1 MSLYNVQILPA
12 VFTPMFADGAIH
24 YVQIN
29 ALYQRCIDS
38 GFQGIFLNGTTGE
51 CMSLS
56 TAERKKLVEAWI
68 ACRRENNNPDF
79 KIFVHVG
86 CANLS
91 EACEMAEHAQAEGA
105 DGIAMVSTFYFRP
118 KTLAD
123 LIDQCKYVAAAAPQV
138 PFYYYNI
145 PSMTGVNFPL
155 VSFVE
160 EAAREIP
167 TFAGL
172 KNSFNDL
179 VDYQSCLHQT
189 KGDYTLYWGS
199 DEVFMM
205 VYAGGNRHYVGSTYN
220 YMGDIYFRMLDAYHA
235 GNFEKLT
242 TLEAEAT
249 RIYKILNDYNS
260 LVAGKEIMRHIG
272 IDCGPVRKPL
282 KNLKAAENAV
292 MVQRLRKT
300 TFFDVAMVTKPA
312 KTQSVEK

>member
-1 MSLYNVQILPA
+1 MTRYNVQILPA
-12 VFTPMFADGAIH
+12 VFTPMFDDGSVH
-24 YVQIN
+24 YLQIS
-29 ALYQRCIDS
+29 ALYQRCVDS
-38 GFQGIFLNGTTGE
+38 GFNGIFLNGTTGE

-56 TAERKKLVEAWI
+56 TLERKKLVEAWI
-68 ACRRENNNPDF
+68 ACRKENNNPGF

-86 CANLS
+86 SANLY
-91 EACEMAEHAQAEGA
+91 EASDMAEHAQEKGA
-105 DGIAMVSTFYFRP
+105 DGIAMVPTFYFRP

-123 LIDQCKYVAAAAPQV
+123 LIDQCKYVASAAPQT

-179 VDYQSCLHQT
+179 VDYQGCLHQT

-235 GNFEKLT
+235 SNFEKLT

-260 LVAGKEIMRHIG
+260 LIAGKEIMRHIG
-272 IDCGPVRKPL
+272 VDCGPVRKPL
-282 KNLKAAENAV
+282 KSLKAAESAI
-292 MVQRLRKT
+292 MLQRLRKT
-300 TFFDVAMVTKPA
+300 SFFDIALAAKPM
-312 KTQSVEK
+312 KTAGV

>member
-1 MSLYNVQILPA
+1 MSRYNVQILPA
-12 VFTPMFADGAIH
+12 VFTPMFDDGSVR
-24 YVQIN
+24 YVQIK
-29 ALYQRCIDS
+29 ALYQHCLDS

-56 TAERKKLVEAWI
+56 ITERKKLVEAWN
-68 ACRRENNNPDF
+68 ACRVENNNPAF

-86 CANLS
+86 SANLY

-105 DGIAMVSTFYFRP
+105 DGIAMVPTFYFRP
-118 KTLAD
+118 KTLTD
-123 LIDQCKYVAAAAPQV
+123 LIEQCKYVASAAPQT

-155 VSFVE
+155 VSFID

-179 VDYQSCLHQT
+179 VDYQNCLHQP
-189 KGDYTLYWGS
+189 KSNYDLYWGS

-205 VYAGGNRHYVGSTYN
+205 VYAVGNRNYVGSTYN
-220 YMGDIYFRMLDAYHA
+220 YMGDIYFRMLDAYHSA
-235 GNFEKLT
+235 NFEKLT

-249 RIYKILNDYNS
+249 RIYRIINDYNS
-260 LVAGKEIMRHIG
+260 LVAGKEIMRQLG

-282 KNLKAAENAV
+282 NNLKAAENAI
-292 MVQRLRKT
+292 MLQRLRKT
-300 TFFDVAMVTKPA
+300 SFFDVAKTA
-312 KTQSVEK
+312 KQVKIEGV